1 MRAFKKEYQGDAE
14 DHVVLR
20 ILGEWLEERGLMPVS
35 WETLINT
42 LRGSGLSALA
52 DQILSTPPETGE
64 HLYSQ
69 HLSC

>member
-1 MRAFKKEYQGDAE
+1 M
-14 DHVVLR
+14 LR

-35 WETLINT
+35 WETLIKT

-52 DQILSTPPETGE
+52 DQILSSPPETGE